1 MKKTNHLS
9 IMVVIILLVICIN
22 ERKKKVV
29 KDYVNLNNVFLEK
42 VERETHS
49 QKISKTKKNVKRKKD
64 NIIF

>member
-22 ERKKKVV
+22 ERKKKFV
-29 KDYVNLNNVFLEK
+29 KDYVNLNNVFSEK

-49 QKISKTKKNVKRKKD
+49 QKISKTKKKC
-64 NIIF
+64 

>member
-49 QKISKTKKNVKRKKD
+49 QKISKPKKKC
-64 NIIF
+64 

>member
-22 ERKKKVV
+22 ELKKKVV
-29 KDYVNLNNVFLEK
+29 KDYVNLNNVFSEK

-49 QKISKTKKNVKRKKD
+49 
-64 NIIF
+64 

>member
-29 KDYVNLNNVFLEK
+29 KDYVNLNNVFSEK

-49 QKISKTKKNVKRKKD
+49 
-64 NIIF
+64 